1 MKSKSALVY
10 LINLSFFLYFL
21 ILLVERIL
29 SVAFSLADGINL
41 FADGFHAYTY
51 SLVFLSIGAFLVYL
65 VLKCRENVKAL
76 FKPNEAV
83 GFRHLC
89 IAAGILLLSG
99 MVHTEH
105 TIGVIQ
111 FVSYGILIL
120 GILLQVILNVRQ
132 GGDKALHWLSF
143 AYLVAFSM
151 AIPVM
156 YRSFLELHV
165 LFHILEG
172 FASFALVAVFTI
184 LLLRV
189 FNGADDLFYLVPIIG
204 AVVLDV
210 ALIAM
215 RWNEE
220 ANFFVLIFIVL
231 SSLLFIAGFVYKRIH
246 KKKAEQ
252 A

>member
-1 MKSKSALVY
+1 MKNKSTLVY

-21 ILLVERIL
+21 ILLVERVL

-41 FADGFHAYTY
+41 FADGFHGYTY

-83 GFRHLC
+83 DFRHLC

-156 YRSFLELHV
+156 YRSFIELHV

-172 FASFALVAVFTI
+172 FTSFALVGVFTI

-189 FNGADDLFYLVPIIG
+189 FDGADDLFYLVPIIG

-246 KKKAEQ
+246 KKKTEQ